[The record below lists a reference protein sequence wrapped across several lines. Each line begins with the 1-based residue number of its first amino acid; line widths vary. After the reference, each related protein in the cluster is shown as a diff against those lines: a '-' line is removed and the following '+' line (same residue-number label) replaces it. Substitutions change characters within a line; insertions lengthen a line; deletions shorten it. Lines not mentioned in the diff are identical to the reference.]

1 MGSLA
6 INRQVGHIARRIDA
20 TGLVGP
26 MPVVLVMDVMGKMAT
41 GETVEL
47 TATDAHS
54 WKNLRAWASGTGH
67 ELVAFTVDEGDVYR
81 FWIRHG

>member
-1 MGSLA
+1 MGTLA
-6 INRQVGHIARRIDA
+6 VDRQVGHIDRRIDA
-20 TGLVGP
+20 TALVGT
-26 MPVVLVMDVMGKMAT
+26 MPVVLAMDAIGHLAT

-47 TATDAHS
+47 TATDARS

-81 FWIRHG
+81 FVIRHG